1 MTQMILKNVDREF
14 ETMINSMENIFQTAK
29 INENPNNSR
38 ELVELSILST
48 KIINSAERLLETV
61 FEMKQMA
68 ILNDDQSIINSIKEK
83 ISRYDEGKTK
93 NDQIL
98 LQMKTE
104 VSHLL
109 YQLEETLYDPFDGIS
124 KSEEKKNKMENEKNE
139 EN

>member
-83 ISRYDEGKTK
+83 ISRYNEGKTK

-124 KSEEKKNKMENEKNE
+124 KSEEEKNKMENEKNE

>member
-83 ISRYDEGKTK
+83 ISRYNEGKTK

-124 KSEEKKNKMENEKNE
+124 KSEEEKKKMENEKNE